1 MGEIVFHLG
10 NISEDILPDGKK
22 QYENGLPVDE
32 SDTFQSSVWGNTP
45 STQSIIY
52 AFNNIESQRQKQDLG
67 YDGLDDDDELN
78 NYSNGNPEDPAGDNY
93 EYYLQRSGSILNRY
107 KNYNGTQGNSP
118 TQTTSNQRGS
128 TNLPDVEDVNNDNT
142 MNRINS
148 YFEYRIP
155 IRRYNTKQNNPF
167 ISDVRENTNV
177 QLANGS
183 TVSSRWLQFKIP
195 IFPEYYEGTNF
206 SNYFDRVN
214 GISDLK
220 SIRFIRM
227 VLNGFQSQTTLRF
240 ATLDLIKTD
249 WKRYTRNLNRENI
262 FNSETNFEIGSV
274 NILDN
279 ENRKPINYVL
289 PPGVEREELFNNNSI
304 IRQNEQSLS
313 LKVQNLKP
321 KDLRAVYKNIDLDLR
336 HYKKIK
342 MFVHAESLVNEFP
355 LPGSGVD
362 SEYDKRLVAF
372 LRIGDDVDSNF
383 YQIEV
388 PLKPTSFNQSESS
401 RFSSDDVWN
410 PDENSI
416 DFDLEKLLRI
426 KLKIIRIRSIIQKQ
440 YILTRI

>member
-1 MGEIVFHLG
+1 M
-10 NISEDILPDGKK
+10 
-22 QYENGLPVDE
+22 
-32 SDTFQSSVWGNTP
+32 
-45 STQSIIY
+45 
-52 AFNNIESQRQKQDLG
+52 
-67 YDGLDDDDELN
+67 
-78 NYSNGNPEDPAGDNY
+78 
-93 EYYLQRSGSILNRY
+93 
-107 KNYNGTQGNSP
+107 
-118 TQTTSNQRGS
+118 
-128 TNLPDVEDVNNDNT
+128 
-142 MNRINS
+142 
-148 YFEYRIP
+148 
-155 IRRYNTKQNNPF
+155 
-167 ISDVRENTNV
+167 
-177 QLANGS
+177 
-183 TVSSRWLQFKIP
+183 
-195 IFPEYYEGTNF
+195 
-206 SNYFDRVN
+206 
-214 GISDLK
+214 
-220 SIRFIRM
+220 
-227 VLNGFQSQTTLRF
+227 
-240 ATLDLIKTD
+240 
-249 WKRYTRNLNRENI
+249 NRENI

-372 LRIGDDVDSNF
+372 LRIGDDVDNNF

-426 KLKIIRIRSIIQKQ
+426 KLKIIEDKINNSETIYFDEDLNLIDEFSPISSLPGEKK
-440 YILTRI
+440 YKFFNKGEPITS

>member
-1 MGEIVFHLG
+1 
-10 NISEDILPDGKK
+10 
-22 QYENGLPVDE
+22 
-32 SDTFQSSVWGNTP
+32 
-45 STQSIIY
+45 
-52 AFNNIESQRQKQDLG
+52 
-67 YDGLDDDDELN
+67 
-78 NYSNGNPEDPAGDNY
+78 
-93 EYYLQRSGSILNRY
+93 
-107 KNYNGTQGNSP
+107 
-118 TQTTSNQRGS
+118 
-128 TNLPDVEDVNNDNT
+128 
-142 MNRINS
+142 
-148 YFEYRIP
+148 
-155 IRRYNTKQNNPF
+155 
-167 ISDVRENTNV
+167 
-177 QLANGS
+177 
-183 TVSSRWLQFKIP
+183 
-195 IFPEYYEGTNF
+195 
-206 SNYFDRVN
+206 
-214 GISDLK
+214 
-220 SIRFIRM
+220 M

-372 LRIGDDVDSNF
+372 LRIGDDVDNNF

-426 KLKIIRIRSIIQKQ
+426 KLKIIEDKINNSETIYFDEDLNLIDEFSPISSLPGEKKYKFSIKGNPSLARIRTISLGLKNPSTNIGDNLSGEVWFNELRLSDLSLIH
-440 YILTRI
+440 I